1 MQYQDCCICSMRRRL
16 CSVRTKFIGRA
27 TSAVGRQCVWCEQN
41 VCSIRNVTA
50 SVRGEKVC
58 STRRVES
65 AVRGEGSE
73 V

>member
-1 MQYQDCCICSMRRRL
+1 MKYQNCCICSMRRRL
-16 CSVRTKFIGRA
+16 CSVRTKCIRRA
-27 TSAVGRQCVWCEQN
+27 TSAVGGQCVWCEQK

-50 SVRGEKVC
+50 SVQGEKVC

-65 AVRGEGSE
+65 AARGEGSE